1 MWSWIFVGWLG
12 FFFGRGLILVEV
24 TAGSPVIKTL
34 EQTLEG
40 AEGAGAGEMQA
51 EGTRSWGL
59 WGVCTRNSEGDAEG
73 GRGRERSEVRTAL
86 RVGRRT

>member
-1 MWSWIFVGWLG
+1 M
-12 FFFGRGLILVEV
+12 EV

-51 EGTRSWGL
+51 EGTPVLGPMGS
-59 WGVCTRNSEGDAEG
+59 
-73 GRGRERSEVRTAL
+73 L
-86 RVGRRT
+86 RKEQ

>member
-1 MWSWIFVGWLG
+1 MVMDFCWLVGF

-51 EGTRSWGL
+51 EGTPVLGPMGS
-59 WGVCTRNSEGDAEG
+59 
-73 GRGRERSEVRTAL
+73 L
-86 RVGRRT
+86 RKEQ